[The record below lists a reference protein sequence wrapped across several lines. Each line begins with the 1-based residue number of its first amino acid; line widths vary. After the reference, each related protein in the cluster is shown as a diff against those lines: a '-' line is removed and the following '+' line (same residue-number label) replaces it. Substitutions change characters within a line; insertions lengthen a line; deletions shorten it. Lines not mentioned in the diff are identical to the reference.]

1 MRIVVNTQLL
11 LPNRLEGLGW
21 FTHETLKRIT
31 RNHPEHEFVFIF
43 DRPWDTQFIYSE
55 NILPIYTRIPSRH
68 PLLWY
73 VRFEH
78 IIPRFLKKYGAD
90 IFVSTDGWTTLSN
103 QCKTYDVIHDLNFV
117 HNPGNFPYLTRKYY
131 NYFSPKFARHSTR
144 LATVSE
150 YSKSDLVKTWGL
162 APETI
167 DVIYNG
173 SHEIFQPLH
182 PSAITQT
189 LTETTQGVPYFIYI
203 GSLNPR
209 KNIEGMLL
217 AFDRFKQQTQLPHK
231 LMIVGEKMWR
241 DATIDRVF
249 ERLPSKKDVL
259 FMGRQSTE
267 NLHRLLGSSIALVLV
282 SHLEGFGIPLIEAMN
297 CDVPVICSNTTA
309 MPEVAGKAGHLV
321 NPSQIESIAEG
332 FRRLASEP
340 DYRNQLIEHARI
352 QKTKFSWD
360 QSATKLWDSIEKC
373 MNS

>member
-1 MRIVVNTQLL
+1 MRIAVNAQLL
-11 LPNRLEGLGW
+11 LKNRLEGLGQ
-21 FTHETLKRIT
+21 FTHETLKRLVV
-31 RNHPEHEFVFIF
+31 NHPEHEFLFIF
-43 DRPWDTQFIYSE
+43 DRDWSPEFIYAP
-55 NILPIYTRIPSRH
+55 NVTPIKTLIPSRH
-68 PLLWY
+68 PFLWY
-73 VRFEH
+73 IRFQF
-78 IIPRFLKKYGAD
+78 IIPHLIKKHKADLFL
-90 IFVSTDGWTTLSN
+90 STDGWSTT
-103 QCKTYDVIHDLNFV
+103 CKGIKTVTVIHDIDFW
-117 HNPGNFPYLTRKYY
+117 HHPQNFPYLTHKYY

-162 APETI
+162 APENI

-182 PSAITQT
+182 PSAIAQT

-209 KNIEGMLL
+209 KNIKGMLL

-249 ERLPSKKDVL
+249 ERLLSKKDVL

-321 NPSQIESIAEG
+321 NPGQIESIAEG

-340 DYRNQLIEHARI
+340 DYRNQLIDHARI